1 MSKKSEIT
9 LLDSG
14 VFLALNM
21 LYPNVKDYDTS
32 VESMIESGS
41 PVLPTEE
48 QFYDNDTPIHIY
60 KSFDFKNMPV
70 DPSAIKASMN
80 YVEPSPVNSAPVVN
94 SNTVENVSQSV

>member
-1 MSKKSEIT
+1 MSKKSSN
-9 LLDSG
+9 LLMDNAT
-14 VFLALNM
+14 FLMLNM

-48 QFYDNDTPIHIY
+48 QYYDNDTPIHIY

-70 DPSAIKASMN
+70 DPSAVKASMQ
-80 YVEPSPVNSAPVVN
+80 YVEPSPAPAPAPASAVVE
-94 SNTVENVSQSV
+94 TPQSV

>member
-1 MSKKSEIT
+1 MAKLKKNNI
-9 LLDSG
+9 LDFG
-14 VFLALNM
+14 TFLMLNM

-70 DPSAIKASMN
+70 DPSAVKASMN

-94 SNTVENVSQSV
+94 SNSVENVPQSV